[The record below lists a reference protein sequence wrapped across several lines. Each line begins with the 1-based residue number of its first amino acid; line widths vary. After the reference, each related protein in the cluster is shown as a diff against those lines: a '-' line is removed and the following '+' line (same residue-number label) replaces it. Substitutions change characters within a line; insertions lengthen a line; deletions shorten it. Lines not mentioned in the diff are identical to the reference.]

1 MAGVTFESVCLSDL
15 PVLGFISPSEA
26 KQTGAKKHAWN
37 SAFIEAH
44 NCVEKRRETGLHF
57 PSWQFIQLMFFM
69 CPMSAIFCAPFYDR
83 ERKYCCKPVLW
94 GFATAIYT
102 ACIMRAD
109 VLLSGYINQHALV
122 MASFYWTCCLRLEI
136 FFDQSIVVTIMSVR
150 FYVDYDSTI
159 SVSANCRRLYC
170 GSRDRRENKLEVEIS
185 GTKWLSLWF
194 VFTRSR
200 VKIPAVASGSQAVA
214 YPGIES

>member
-1 MAGVTFESVCLSDL
+1 MHEIRLLS
-15 PVLGFISPSEA
+15 
-26 KQTGAKKHAWN
+26 KHTTAWK
-37 SAFIEAH
+37 
-44 NCVEKRRETGLHF
+44 KRRETGLHF

-170 GSRDRRENKLEVEIS
+170 GSRDRWENKLEVEIS